1 MKQLSYFVARIYLSS
16 LLELENINSRE
27 GNKLVNQIFGKWAKN
42 ILKHSKIYI
51 AIVCLLTVI
60 FSFGLTRIQMK
71 MGNDVFVST
80 NSDIY
85 KNTRTY
91 QKNFGGDSAYLMLS
105 GSQKE
110 ILSHKTMRKVSD
122 FSKQAEKIDNVKSTT
137 SVVSLLNDLIKK
149 SDISSMMTST
159 SSTNNSNLQKDLFD
173 NLSTKQKTSLQEKLQ
188 QSLTQKQQASMAQYA
203 TGLLTDKQKLTLASK
218 VQAGANQNA
227 ALQSILTKKQAQQ
240 LQAYTLSLL
249 NAKQKKAFMNTVI
262 KMMPSVEDMSTPLLR
277 DIMIGENGK
286 VRSQFK
292 QLLPQN
298 GKNILVLVNTTDK
311 TSDMSTNVQ
320 LRSDLEKAIKQTHF
334 GSEYKIN
341 LAGQPVIMG
350 QIKTSV
356 MNTMVKMVIIAL
368 ILMVLVLLL
377 LFAVRRR
384 LFSLLFVLLGM
395 IWTFGLMG
403 WIGLPITL
411 ATMATLPIIIGLGTD
426 FGVQFHNRYEEEFR
440 KNQNAAQSSVKAAAN
455 IGPAVGVAVIMM
467 ALSFLTMLLSKAPMM
482 QQFGI
487 TLAIGVVCVYLVE
500 FIMVFAVMPSLDART
515 SKKELKLK
523 KSNKVGKL
531 LAKYANFIMKHSAIV
546 LIIGGVIAVC
556 GFAVEN
562 KIGTET
568 NLTKLIPESLPS
580 LVQTKNLQKKVGST
594 TYLTYLVKADDIKD
608 KNNLKEIDRIGKQV
622 NNKYADVTEVQSIST
637 IYKQLGGTYSES
649 QSQINKTINNLPAS
663 MKDTTISSNNH
674 YAAIQFK
681 VKNSLNSDQQYQLM
695 EKINQDIDG
704 KHGAVTVSAA
714 GATMMQL
721 VGVKNMTSNH
731 YLIIGAGLVIIFI
744 VLLIVYRNWK
754 LAMYPLVPILIVLG
768 ASPLT
773 LWVRGGE
780 YNPVTVTLSSLI
792 LGVGIEFTILILER
806 YQEEIK
812 KTNTRNA
819 VLTAISSVG
828 SAITVSGLTVI
839 VGFSAIIFADFPAL
853 SSFGANTVTDT
864 AYSLFAA
871 LTFMPAIIYLC
882 RNRKEDNKN

>member
-1 MKQLSYFVARIYLSS
+1 MKQLSYFVARIYLPS

-159 SSTNNSNLQKDLFD
+159 SSINNSNLQKDLFD
-173 NLSTKQKTSLQEKLQ
+173 NLSAKQKTSLQEKLQ

-203 TGLLTDKQKLTLASK
+203 TGLLTDKQKVTLASK

-320 LRSDLEKAIKQTHF
+320 LRSDLEKAIKQT
-334 GSEYKIN
+334 
-341 LAGQPVIMG
+341 P
-350 QIKTSV
+350 
-356 MNTMVKMVIIAL
+356 
-368 ILMVLVLLL
+368 
-377 LFAVRRR
+377 R
-384 LFSLLFVLLGM
+384 LF
-395 IWTFGLMG
+395 IY
-403 WIGLPITL
+403 IT
-411 ATMATLPIIIGLGTD
+411 
-426 FGVQFHNRYEEEFR
+426 
-440 KNQNAAQSSVKAAAN
+440 
-455 IGPAVGVAVIMM
+455 
-467 ALSFLTMLLSKAPMM
+467 
-482 QQFGI
+482 
-487 TLAIGVVCVYLVE
+487 
-500 FIMVFAVMPSLDART
+500 
-515 SKKELKLK
+515 
-523 KSNKVGKL
+523 
-531 LAKYANFIMKHSAIV
+531 
-546 LIIGGVIAVC
+546 
-556 GFAVEN
+556 
-562 KIGTET
+562 
-568 NLTKLIPESLPS
+568 
-580 LVQTKNLQKKVGST
+580 
-594 TYLTYLVKADDIKD
+594 
-608 KNNLKEIDRIGKQV
+608 
-622 NNKYADVTEVQSIST
+622 
-637 IYKQLGGTYSES
+637 
-649 QSQINKTINNLPAS
+649 
-663 MKDTTISSNNH
+663 
-674 YAAIQFK
+674 
-681 VKNSLNSDQQYQLM
+681 
-695 EKINQDIDG
+695 
-704 KHGAVTVSAA
+704 
-714 GATMMQL
+714 
-721 VGVKNMTSNH
+721 
-731 YLIIGAGLVIIFI
+731 
-744 VLLIVYRNWK
+744 
-754 LAMYPLVPILIVLG
+754 
-768 ASPLT
+768 
-773 LWVRGGE
+773 
-780 YNPVTVTLSSLI
+780 
-792 LGVGIEFTILILER
+792 
-806 YQEEIK
+806 
-812 KTNTRNA
+812 
-819 VLTAISSVG
+819 
-828 SAITVSGLTVI
+828 
-839 VGFSAIIFADFPAL
+839 
-853 SSFGANTVTDT
+853 
-864 AYSLFAA
+864 
-871 LTFMPAIIYLC
+871 
-882 RNRKEDNKN
+882 